1 MKKITLLIL
10 LISFQLGYS
19 QVLNQP
25 ANWPNENWTTS
36 GEYTA
41 TGLIAEPSTSDS
53 FTFDDDAAGNTS
65 LADVIASESPII
77 DLTAAFNAGETFITI
92 SGDFSH
98 YDIGG
103 YLAVEYFDADANDW
117 VVNLQSQL
125 ESTTTTATDYQNCE
139 NLVGFEESLAIS
151 NFTANQLENFKYR
164 FSYNDTQGWQWGFC
178 IKNPSVISSANFDCP
193 EPDIFSWTMGSVSA
207 SFNGTNNS
215 AITSYEIEYN
225 QGDTF
230 TPGDGTAQSYTF
242 NEFPHTLPGLEP
254 GTLYYFT
261 IRSICADGNF
271 SEWSDNPDNGD
282 GPDAWSTFEASGDC
296 PDEYELPIVW
306 RDNFECH
313 DAFAI
318 DNIEGWTVIDNDG
331 GETWGASDA
340 NFTNESYVG
349 AGIIWNNMQA
359 TTDAGTAV
367 NENYNTYEGEQGLY
381 FIASGAN
388 STTFPND
395 DWMIGPEFTISGVN
409 SPTLSFWA
417 KSLTADYGLE
427 RFQIAIGSSTDPTDF
442 TVISSPIT
450 YVEAPVEWTQYEY
463 DLSAYDGQTIRVGIH
478 YVGNDSFV
486 LQMDSFVVE
495 GTLGINDV
503 QALDMNIYP
512 NPVNGNFVTIQ
523 TPVNGVKYVEVFDI
537 TGKRLIN
544 TSLSVDT
551 LEVSSLSAGMYLIKV
566 TVEGQS
572 KTSKLVVR

>member
-1 MKKITLLIL
+1 
-10 LISFQLGYS
+10 
-19 QVLNQP
+19 
-25 ANWPNENWTTS
+25 
-36 GEYTA
+36 
-41 TGLIAEPSTSDS
+41 
-53 FTFDDDAAGNTS
+53 
-65 LADVIASESPII
+65 
-77 DLTAAFNAGETFITI
+77 
-92 SGDFSH
+92 
-98 YDIGG
+98 
-103 YLAVEYFDADANDW
+103 
-117 VVNLQSQL
+117 
-125 ESTTTTATDYQNCE
+125 
-139 NLVGFEESLAIS
+139 
-151 NFTANQLENFKYR
+151 
-164 FSYNDTQGWQWGFC
+164 
-178 IKNPSVISSANFDCP
+178 
-193 EPDIFSWTMGSVSA
+193 
-207 SFNGTNNS
+207 
-215 AITSYEIEYN
+215 
-225 QGDTF
+225 
-230 TPGDGTAQSYTF
+230 
-242 NEFPHTLPGLEP
+242 
-254 GTLYYFT
+254 
-261 IRSICADGNF
+261 
-271 SEWSDNPDNGD
+271 
-282 GPDAWSTFEASGDC
+282 
-296 PDEYELPIVW
+296 
-306 RDNFECH
+306 
-313 DAFAI
+313 
-318 DNIEGWTVIDNDG
+318 
-331 GETWGASDA
+331 
-340 NFTNESYVG
+340 
-349 AGIIWNNMQA
+349 
-359 TTDAGTAV
+359 
-367 NENYNTYEGEQGLY
+367 LY

-388 STTFPND
+388 STPFPND

-523 TPVNGVKYVEVFDI
+523 TPVNGLKYVEVFDI

>member
-1 MKKITLLIL
+1 MNKITLLITL
-10 LISFQLGYS
+10 FCFQLGYS
-19 QVLNQP
+19 QVLNQA

-77 DLTAAFNAGETFITI
+77 DLTAAFNAGETFITV

-98 YDIGG
+98 YYIGG
-103 YLAVEYFDADANDW
+103 YLGVEFFDADTNEYLP
-117 VVNLQSQL
+117 NLQDQL
-125 ESTTTTATDYQNCE
+125 ESTTTTATDYQNCD
-139 NLVGFEESLAIS
+139 NLVGFEKSYDIS

-178 IKNPSVISSANFDCP
+178 IKNPSITSSSNSDCP
-193 EPDIFSWTMGSVSA
+193 EPDVFSWTMGTVSA

-225 QGDTF
+225 QGETF
-230 TPGDGTAQSYTF
+230 TPGDGTAQVYTF
-242 NEFPHTLPGLEP
+242 NEFPHTLEGLEP

-261 IRSICADGNF
+261 MRSICGDDNF
-271 SEWSDNPDNGD
+271 SEWSDSPDNGD
-282 GPDAWSTFEASGDC
+282 GPDPWSTFEVSGDC

-313 DAFAI
+313 EPFAI
-318 DNIEGWTVIDNDG
+318 DNIEGWTIIDNDG
-331 GETWGASDA
+331 GQTWGASDA
-340 NFTNESYVG
+340 DYPNESYVG
-349 AGIIWNNMQA
+349 AGIIWNNDQI
-359 TTDAGTAV
+359 TNVGGTDLSG
-367 NENYNTYEGEQGLY
+367 YNSYEGNQGLY

-395 DWMIGPEFTISGVN
+395 DWMIGPEFTISGVS

-417 KSLTADYGLE
+417 KSLTAQYGLD
-427 RFQIAIGSSTDPTDF
+427 RFQIAIGSSTDPADF
-442 TVISSPIT
+442 TVISAGD
-450 YVEAPVEWTQYEY
+450 YVEAPTEWTQYDY
-463 DLSAYDGQTIRVGIH
+463 DLSAYDGQTIRVAIH
-478 YVGNDSFV
+478 CVSNDSYL

-495 GTLGINDV
+495 GTLGLNDV
-503 QALDMNIYP
+503 QSLEMNIYP
-512 NPVNGNFVTIQ
+512 NPVNGNFITIQ
-523 TPVNGVKYVEVFDI
+523 TPISGVKYVEVFDI

-544 TSLSVDT
+544 TSLNADT
-551 LEVSSLSAGMYLIKV
+551 LEVSSLSAGIYLIKV

-572 KTSKLVVR
+572 KISKLVVR

>member
-1 MKKITLLIL
+1 MKKITLLL
-10 LISFQLGYS
+10 FLISNIIYS
-19 QVLNQP
+19 QILNQP
-25 ANWPNENWTTS
+25 ANWPNENWATS
-36 GEYTA
+36 GEYTDL
-41 TGLIAEPSTSDS
+41 GLIAEPSTSDS

-65 LADVIASESPII
+65 LADVIVSESPII
-77 DLTAAFNAGETFITI
+77 DLTAAFNAGETFIAI
-92 SGDFSH
+92 SGDYSH

-103 YLAVEYFDADANDW
+103 YLAVEYFDADVNEW
-117 VVNLQSQL
+117 VENFLQL

-139 NLVGFEESLAIS
+139 NTVSFEEILNIS

-164 FSYNDTQGWQWGFC
+164 FSFNDAGGWQWGWC
-178 IKNPSVISSANFDCP
+178 IKNPSVISTANFDCP
-193 EPDIFSWTMGSVSA
+193 EPDISSWTMGAASA
-207 SFNGTNNS
+207 SFNGANS
-215 AITSYEIEYN
+215 SSIASYEIEYN
-225 QGDTF
+225 QGETF
-230 TPGDGTAQSYTF
+230 IPGDGTAQSYTF
-242 NEFPHTLPGLEP
+242 NEFPNTLTGLDP

-318 DNIEGWTVIDNDG
+318 DNIEGWTIIDNDG

-349 AGIIWNNMQA
+349 AGIIWNNNQV
-359 TTDAGTAV
+359 TTDDGAAV
-367 NENYNTYEGEQGLY
+367 NENYNSLQGDQGLY
-381 FIASGAN
+381 FFASGAN
-388 STTFPND
+388 STPFPND
-395 DWMIGPEFTISGVN
+395 DWMISPEFTVSGVE
-409 SPTLSFWA
+409 SPSLTFWA
-417 KSLTADYGLE
+417 KSLTADYGLD
-427 RFQIAIGSSTDPTDF
+427 RFQIGIGSTTNPDDF
-442 TVISSPIT
+442 TVIST
-450 YVEAPVEWTQYEY
+450 GDYEEAPVEWTQYQY
-463 DLSAYDGQTIRVGIH
+463 DLSAYDGQTVRVGIH
-478 YVGNDSFV
+478 CVSDDSFV

-495 GTLGINDV
+495 GTLGLNDI
-503 QALDMNIYP
+503 QSLDMNIYP
-512 NPVNGNFVTIQ
+512 NPVNGDFVTIL
-523 TPVNGVKYVEVFDI
+523 TPTSGVKYVEVFDI

-544 TSLSVDT
+544 TSLTSDS

>member
-1 MKKITLLIL
+1 MKKITLLLIL
-10 LISFQLGYS
+10 FCFQLGYS
-19 QVLNQP
+19 QVLNQA

-65 LADVIASESPII
+65 TADVIASESPII
-77 DLTAAFNAGETFITI
+77 DLTAAFNAGETFITV

-98 YDIGG
+98 YYIGG
-103 YLAVEYFDADANDW
+103 YLGVEFFNADTNEW
-117 VVNLQSQL
+117 VPNLQDQL
-125 ESTTTTATDYQNCE
+125 EGTTTTATDYQNCD
-139 NLVGFEESLAIS
+139 NLVGFEKSYDIS

-178 IKNPSVISSANFDCP
+178 IKNPSIISSSNSDCP
-193 EPDIFSWTMGSVSA
+193 EPDIFSWTMGTVSA

-225 QGDTF
+225 QGETF
-230 TPGDGTAQSYTF
+230 TPGDGTAQVYTF
-242 NEFPHTLPGLEP
+242 NEFPHTLEGLEP

-261 IRSICADGNF
+261 IRSICGDDNF

-318 DNIEGWTVIDNDG
+318 DNIEGWTAIDGEG
-331 GETWGASDA
+331 GTTWGANDID
-340 NFTNESYVG
+340 FTNESYVG
-349 AGIIWNNMQA
+349 AGIIWNNDQI
-359 TTDAGTAV
+359 TNVGGTDISG
-367 NENYNTYEGEQGLY
+367 YNSYEGNQGLY
-381 FIASGAN
+381 FFASGAD
-388 STTFPND
+388 STPFPND
-395 DWMIGPEFTISGVN
+395 DWMISPEFTISGVS
-409 SPTLSFWA
+409 SPSLRFWA
-417 KSLTADYGLE
+417 KSITDAYGLD
-427 RFQIAIGSSTDPTDF
+427 RFQIAIGSSINPADF
-442 TVISSPIT
+442 TVISAGA
-450 YVEAPVEWTQYEY
+450 YEEAPIEWTQYEY
-463 DLSAYDGQTIRVGIH
+463 DLSAYDGQTVRVGIH
-478 YVGNDSFV
+478 CVSNDSFV

-495 GTLGINDV
+495 GTLGLNNV
-503 QALDMNIYP
+503 QSLEMNIYP
-512 NPVNGNFVTIQ
+512 NPVDGNFVTIQ
-523 TPVNGVKYVEVFDI
+523 TPLNGVKYVEVFDI

-544 TSLSVDT
+544 TSLSADT

>member
-1 MKKITLLIL
+1 MNKITLLITL
-10 LISFQLGYS
+10 FCFQLGYS
-19 QVLNQP
+19 QVLNQA

-77 DLTAAFNAGETFITI
+77 DLTAAFNAGETFITV

-98 YDIGG
+98 YYIGG
-103 YLAVEYFDADANDW
+103 YLAVEFFDADTNEYLP
-117 VVNLQSQL
+117 NLQDQL
-125 ESTTTTATDYQNCE
+125 ESTTTTATDYQNCD
-139 NLVGFEESLAIS
+139 NLVGFEKSYDIS

-178 IKNPSVISSANFDCP
+178 IKNPSITSSSNSDCP
-193 EPDIFSWTMGSVSA
+193 EPDVFSWTMGTVSA

-225 QGDTF
+225 QGETF
-230 TPGDGTAQSYTF
+230 TPGDGTAQVYTF
-242 NEFPHTLPGLEP
+242 NEFPHTLEGLEP

-261 IRSICADGNF
+261 MRSICGDDNF
-271 SEWSDNPDNGD
+271 SEWSDSPDNGD
-282 GPDAWSTFEASGDC
+282 GPDPWSTFEVSGDC

-306 RDNFECH
+306 RDGFECH
-313 DAFAI
+313 TPFAI
-318 DNIEGWTVIDNDG
+318 DNIEGWTAIDNDG
-331 GETWGASDA
+331 SAVYGANNVD
-340 NFTNESYVG
+340 FTNESYTG
-349 AGIIWNNMQA
+349 SGIIWNNDQI
-359 TTDAGTAV
+359 TNVGGTDISG
-367 NENYNTYEGEQGLY
+367 YNSYEGNQGLY
-381 FIASGAN
+381 FFAATSLL
-388 STTFPND
+388 ND
-395 DWMIGPEFTISGVN
+395 DWMIGPEFTISGVS

-417 KSLTADYGLE
+417 KTINDTWGLE
-427 RFQIAIGSSTDPTDF
+427 RFQIAIGSSTDPADF
-442 TVISSPIT
+442 TVISAGS
-450 YVEAPVEWTQYEY
+450 YEEAPTEWTQYEY

-478 YVGNDSFV
+478 YVTADAFV

-495 GTLGINDV
+495 GTLGLNDA
-503 QALDMNIYP
+503 QSLDMNIYP

-523 TPVNGVKYVEVFDI
+523 TPINGVKYVEVFDI

-544 TSLSVDT
+544 TSLSTDS

>member
-225 QGDTF
+225 QGETF

-523 TPVNGVKYVEVFDI
+523 TPVNGLKYVEVFDI

-566 TVEGQS
+566 TVGGQS

>member
-1 MKKITLLIL
+1 MKKITLLLIL
-10 LISFQLGYS
+10 FCFQLGYS
-19 QVLNQP
+19 QVLNQA

-65 LADVIASESPII
+65 TADVIASESPII
-77 DLTAAFNAGETFITI
+77 DLTAAFNAGETFITV

-98 YDIGG
+98 YYIGG
-103 YLAVEYFDADANDW
+103 YLGVEFFNADTNEW
-117 VVNLQSQL
+117 VPNLQDQL
-125 ESTTTTATDYQNCE
+125 EGTTTTATDYQNCD
-139 NLVGFEESLAIS
+139 NLVGFEKSYDIS

-178 IKNPSVISSANFDCP
+178 IKNPSIISSSNSDCP
-193 EPDIFSWTMGSVSA
+193 EPDIFSWTMGTVSA

-225 QGDTF
+225 QGETF
-230 TPGDGTAQSYTF
+230 TPGDGTAQVYTF
-242 NEFPHTLPGLEP
+242 NEFPHTLEGLEP

-261 IRSICADGNF
+261 IRSICGDDNF

-318 DNIEGWTVIDNDG
+318 DNIEGWTAIDGEG
-331 GETWGASDA
+331 GTTWGANDID
-340 NFTNESYVG
+340 FTNESYVG
-349 AGIIWNNMQA
+349 AGIIWNNDQI
-359 TTDAGTAV
+359 TNVGGTDISG
-367 NENYNTYEGEQGLY
+367 YNSYEGNQGLY
-381 FIASGAN
+381 FFASGAD
-388 STTFPND
+388 STPFPND
-395 DWMIGPEFTISGVN
+395 DWMISPEFTISGVS
-409 SPTLSFWA
+409 SPSLRFWA
-417 KSLTADYGLE
+417 KSITDAYGLD
-427 RFQIAIGSSTDPTDF
+427 RFQIAIGSSINPADF
-442 TVISSPIT
+442 TVISAGA
-450 YVEAPVEWTQYEY
+450 YEEAPIEWTQYEY
-463 DLSAYDGQTIRVGIH
+463 DLSAYDGQTVRVGIH
-478 YVGNDSFV
+478 CVSNDSFV

-495 GTLGINDV
+495 GTLGLNNV
-503 QALDMNIYP
+503 QSLEMNIYP
-512 NPVNGNFVTIQ
+512 NPVDGNFVTIQ
-523 TPVNGVKYVEVFDI
+523 TPLNGVKYVEVFDI

-544 TSLSVDT
+544 TSLNADT